1 MDAASVIDELS
12 IILMYLNP
20 FLAKLPDEA
29 REGLCQRMR
38 LESIN
43 RDQTI
48 YKQGDELQSFFL
60 ILSGQFT
67 WCPCTEP
74 HGMSHVTL
82 TLIDFTASTMELRT
96 IA

>member
-1 MDAASVIDELS
+1 MTAAKSYCILSLPLVRCSVSGVMDEASVIDELS

-29 REGLCQRMR
+29 REGLCQHMR

-48 YKQGDELQSFFL
+48 YKQGEELQSFFL
-60 ILSGQFT
+60 ILSGQ
-67 WCPCTEP
+67 
-74 HGMSHVTL
+74 
-82 TLIDFTASTMELRT
+82 
-96 IA
+96 